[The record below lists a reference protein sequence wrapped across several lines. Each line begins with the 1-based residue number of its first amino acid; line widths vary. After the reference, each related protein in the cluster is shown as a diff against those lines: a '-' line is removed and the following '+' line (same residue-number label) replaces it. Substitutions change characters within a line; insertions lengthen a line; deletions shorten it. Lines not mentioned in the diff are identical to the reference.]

1 MSEKLA
7 AIGELTAGVAHEI
20 NNPIAVI
27 QGNLDLLREELG
39 PAAAP
44 VANEIRLIHEQVHRI
59 RLIVTKLLQF
69 ARPGEFA
76 GYVED
81 GRRERRGRRL
91 PGAGAPASEESAPS
105 VKVVQRLRATAGA
118 ASTATSCSRC

>member
-27 QGNLDLLREELG
+27 QGNLDVLREVLG
-39 PAAAP
+39 PAATP
-44 VANEIRLIHEQVHRI
+44 VANEIRLIDEQVNRI

-76 GYVED
+76 GYVETVD
-81 GRRERRGRRL
+81 
-91 PGAGAPASEESAPS
+91 S
-105 VKVVQRLRATAGA
+105 RAADCLVNGIT
-118 ASTATSCSRC
+118 